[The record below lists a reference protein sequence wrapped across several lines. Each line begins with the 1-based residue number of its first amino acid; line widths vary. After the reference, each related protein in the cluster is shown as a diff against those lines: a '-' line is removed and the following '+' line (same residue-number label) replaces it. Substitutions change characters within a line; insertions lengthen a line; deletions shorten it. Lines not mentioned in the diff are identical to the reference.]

1 MGYAKQ
7 SNRNSRSPARNT
19 SGYKR
24 QSYIEGKAAR
34 KLETAPQRKRKPVS
48 QNKHKANARR
58 KQQVKVM
65 PMNIAYMGVMT
76 AALVVLSIVL
86 LGYVRLQSSITLH
99 VNNISQLESE
109 LNSLKLSNDEMYT
122 KIMSNVDLEE
132 IKRIAVNELGMK
144 YAKEGQVVPYSSQ
157 GSDYVRQYSE
167 IPSN

>member
-1 MGYAKQ
+1 MPSKAIETVEVPPEIQAGTKDNLIQ
-7 SNRNSRSPARNT
+7 KEMLRESLKLHRS
-19 SGYKR
+19 
-24 QSYIEGKAAR
+24 
-34 KLETAPQRKRKPVS
+34 
-48 QNKHKANARR
+48 ANANRR
-58 KQQVKVM
+58 T
-65 PMNIAYMGVMT
+65 NIAYMGVMT

>member
-24 QSYIEGKAAR
+24 QSYIEGNAAR

-86 LGYVRLQSSITLH
+86 LGYVRLQSKIGRAH
-99 VNNISQLESE
+99 V
-109 LNSLKLSNDEMYT
+109 
-122 KIMSNVDLEE
+122 
-132 IKRIAVNELGMK
+132 
-144 YAKEGQVVPYSSQ
+144 
-157 GSDYVRQYSE
+157 
-167 IPSN
+167 

>member
-1 MGYAKQ
+1 MSYAGQ
-7 SNRNSRSPARNT
+7 NNRRNPARTT
-19 SGYKR
+19 SGYRR
-24 QSYIEGKAAR
+24 QSYIEGNAAR
-34 KLETAPQRKRKPVS
+34 KLETPPQRRRKPAQKKS
-48 QNKHKANARR
+48 NKTYVRR

-65 PMNIAYMGVMT
+65 PMNIGYIGVMT
-76 AALVVLSIVL
+76 AALVVVSIVL

-109 LNSLKLSNDEMYT
+109 VNSLKLSNDELYT
-122 KIMSNVDLEE
+122 KIVSNVDLEE